1 MSTGSEASK
10 QFAHTGD
17 GDNSGGNASGKST
30 FQTVKIYK
38 APSFQGKSG
47 TPDNQDTNRPKGST

>member
-1 MSTGSEASK
+1 LSTGAEQSK

-30 FQTVKIYK
+30 LQSVRTYM
-38 APSFQGKSG
+38 APNFQGKSG
-47 TPDNQDTNRPKGST
+47 QPNNQDTSRPKGST